1 MSSMKRIHLHWTAG
15 THKANSVDLAAYHFV
30 IEGDGTVIKGKFPVS
45 ANALGVPLVAGK
57 YAAHT
62 ASANGGAI
70 GVSLAAMHGATE
82 SPFNPGKYP
91 ITMAQVAAMTKLVA
105 DLCAQYNIPVTRS
118 TVLTHAEVQGTLG
131 IKQKNKWDIVWLP
144 GYGKRSATEIGD
156 IIRGMVNSYR
166 AVKVVPQKALDL
178 QGADDL
184 LAEVEK
190 PIKEARSF
198 LKWLSSLFG
207 GKK

>member
-1 MSSMKRIHLHWTAG
+1 MKRLILHWTAG
-15 THKANSVDLAAYHFV
+15 SYKANSVDLAAYHFV

-45 ANALGVPLVAGK
+45 ANAPGVPLVAGR

-70 GVSLAAMHGATE
+70 GVSLAAMHGAVE
-82 SPFNPGKYP
+82 APFKTGSYP
-91 ITMAQVAAMTKLVA
+91 ITPAQVAAMVKLVA
-105 DLCAQYNIPVTRS
+105 DLSAQYNIPVTRS
-118 TVLTHAEVQGTLG
+118 TILTHAEVQGTLG
-131 IKQKNKWDIVWLP
+131 IKQKNKWDITWLP
-144 GYGKRSATEIGD
+144 GYGKRSPVEIGD
-156 IIRGMVNSYR
+156 IIRQMVSNYR
-166 AVKVVPQKALDL
+166 GAKALPQKALDL

-190 PIKEARSF
+190 PVKEARGF
-198 LKWLSSLFG
+198 LKWHMSLFG